1 MSHNKISLFIFG
13 NGRSLKKAL
22 ISNILGKD
30 ISVLSRRNI
39 LKNTCSYEDD
49 THQFICT
56 PDLNVESE
64 DMREL
69 FSMNPHPDMCL
80 LVVERGSSP
89 EDVRRQIDHLKEKT
103 RKPANDFRVV
113 LPPGH
118 TTTQFYPIKTYTFDK
133 LMKKLKELKS
143 ARMRPSSFEGYTS
156 CFGHK
161 QPHTGSQPHTWS
173 HSNTNQKISV
183 IILGNGEYLK
193 QNLISFI
200 TGKDISAMSKKENVK
215 NPKRFENDMY
225 EFTYTTESKE
235 GDDEIREMFSENPNP
250 DMCLVPV
257 KEGFDPEEVWNQI
270 DNMCKTTGKPTEEF
284 IVVLPQGQTDNCYPF
299 KSYTR
304 EELLRKL
311 DEYRQLEANN
321 KKSDDLPESQ
331 TAEETDKEVT
341 GEPAVNLVLLGMAGT
356 GKSACGNTILMDNRF
371 TSRVSSKPVTTE
383 CQMAEKQINGINVRV
398 IDTPDIFDDDIESS
412 VKKENV
418 KKCKQLCESGPCV
431 YLLVMHV
438 SRFTEGKRDI
448 LTKLER
454 AFGSRVKEQTIIV
467 FTRGDDLHR
476 AGMSLESFLG
486 TFPPNLKNIVDKCG
500 RRCVLFENSS
510 SHSGQVDMLM
520 AQVKSMLKQ

>member
-1 MSHNKISLFIFG
+1 MSN
-13 NGRSLKKAL
+13 
-22 ISNILGKD
+22 
-30 ISVLSRRNI
+30 
-39 LKNTCSYEDD
+39 
-49 THQFICT
+49 
-56 PDLNVESE
+56 
-64 DMREL
+64 
-69 FSMNPHPDMCL
+69 
-80 LVVERGSSP
+80 
-89 EDVRRQIDHLKEKT
+89 
-103 RKPANDFRVV
+103 
-113 LPPGH
+113 
-118 TTTQFYPIKTYTFDK
+118 
-133 LMKKLKELKS
+133 
-143 ARMRPSSFEGYTS
+143 
-156 CFGHK
+156 
-161 QPHTGSQPHTWS
+161 
-173 HSNTNQKISV
+173 NQKISV
-183 IILGNGEYLK
+183 IILGNEEYLK
-193 QNLISFI
+193 QNLISFVI
-200 TGKDISAMSKKENVK
+200 GKDISAMSKKENVK
-215 NPKRFENDMY
+215 NHKIFENDMY
-225 EFTYTTESKE
+225 EFTYTTKSKE
-235 GDDEIREMFSENPNP
+235 EDDEIREMFSENPNP
-250 DMCLVPV
+250 DMCLVLV
-257 KEGFDPEEVWNQI
+257 KEGFREEEVWNQI
-270 DNMCKTTGKPTEEF
+270 ENMSKTTGKPTEEF
-284 IVVLPQGQTDNCYPF
+284 IVVLPQGQTCNCYIF

-311 DEYRQLEANN
+311 AEYRQLEANN

-341 GEPAVNLVLLGMAGT
+341 GEAAVNLVLLGMAGT

-438 SRFTEGKRDI
+438 SRFTDGERDI

-486 TFPPNLKNIVDKCG
+486 TCDPNLKNIVDKCG

-510 SHSGQVDMLM
+510 SHSGQVEKLM
-520 AQVKSMLKQ
+520 ARVLSMLEQ

>member
-1 MSHNKISLFIFG
+1 MSHNKKISLFIFG
-13 NGRSLKKAL
+13 NGRSFKEAL

-30 ISVLSRRNI
+30 ISALTRRNI

-64 DMREL
+64 EMREL

-89 EDVRRQIDHLKEKT
+89 EDVRRQIDHLRDKT

-118 TTTQFYPIKTYTFDK
+118 TTTQFYPIKTYTFDE

-143 ARMRPSSFEGYTS
+143 ARMRPSSLQCYTS

-161 QPHTGSQPHTWS
+161 QPHTGS
-173 HSNTNQKISV
+173 HSKTRNKK
-183 IILGNGEYLK
+183 E
-193 QNLISFI
+193 
-200 TGKDISAMSKKENVK
+200 SKK
-215 NPKRFENDMY
+215 PA
-225 EFTYTTESKE
+225 
-235 GDDEIREMFSENPNP
+235 
-250 DMCLVPV
+250 
-257 KEGFDPEEVWNQI
+257 
-270 DNMCKTTGKPTEEF
+270 
-284 IVVLPQGQTDNCYPF
+284 
-299 KSYTR
+299 
-304 EELLRKL
+304 
-311 DEYRQLEANN
+311 EYRQTYN
-321 KKSDDLPESQ
+321 KRSDDLPESQ
-331 TAEETDKEVT
+331 KSQETDKKVT
-341 GEPAVNLVLLGMAGT
+341 GEAAVNLVLQGMAGT
-356 GKSACGNTILMDNRF
+356 GKSACGNTILRSKCF
-371 TSRVSSKPVTTE
+371 TSRVSSKSVTTE

-398 IDTPDIFDDDIESS
+398 IDTPDIFGDDIESS

-438 SRFTEGKRDI
+438 SRFTDGERDI
-448 LTKLER
+448 LTKLEQV
-454 AFGSRVKEQTIIV
+454 FGSGVKEQTIIV

-486 TFPPNLKNIVDKCG
+486 ACDPNLKNIVDKCG

-510 SHSGQVDMLM
+510 SHSDQVEKLM
-520 AQVKSMLKQ
+520 AQVKRILKQ

>member
-1 MSHNKISLFIFG
+1 MSYNKISLFIFG

-22 ISNILGKD
+22 ITIILGKD
-30 ISVLSRRNI
+30 ISALTRRNI

-69 FSMNPHPDMCL
+69 FSMNLHPDMCL
-80 LVVERGSSP
+80 LVVERESSP
-89 EDVRRQIDHLKEKT
+89 EDVRRQIDHLREKT
-103 RKPANDFRVV
+103 RKRANDFRVV

-143 ARMRPSSFEGYTS
+143 ARMRPSSLQGRISF
-156 CFGHK
+156 FWQK
-161 QPHTGSQPHTWS
+161 QPHTGS
-173 HSNTNQKISV
+173 HSNRKQKISV

-215 NPKRFENDMY
+215 NHQRFENDMY

-257 KEGFDPEEVWNQI
+257 KEGFDAKEVWNQI
-270 DNMCKTTGKPTEEF
+270 DNMSKTTGKSNEEF
-284 IVVLPQGQTDNCYPF
+284 IVVLPKGHTYSCYPF

-321 KKSDDLPESQ
+321 KKSDDLPELE

-356 GKSACGNTILMDNRF
+356 GKSACGNTILMDNYF

-383 CQMAEKQINGINVRV
+383 CQMVEKQINGINVRV

-486 TFPPNLKNIVDKCG
+486 TCDLNLKNIVDKCG

-510 SHSGQVDMLM
+510 SHSDQVDMLM
-520 AQVKSMLKQ
+520 AQVEELWHECSAC